1 MLATDRFILRHSYP
15 PQLICLTFFR
25 PRPSEKTAPKIIFAL
40 LATAARKKRRKAKHF
55 SENLMSIFQAEST

>member
-1 MLATDRFILRHSYP
+1 MGTVGKNCSQNHF
-15 PQLICLTFFR
+15 
-25 PRPSEKTAPKIIFAL
+25 FAL